1 MRTLGRI
8 EFMHSKLI
16 REGDNNYAEQLS
28 VTNEGSNES
37 PRH

>member
-16 REGDNNYAEQLS
+16 REGDNNYAKQLS
-28 VTNEGSNES
+28 VTNWKQ
-37 PRH
+37 